1 MRPRRY
7 TRDQAL
13 ELADEYTHEAV
24 RFVGKY
30 LDAERR
36 LDALFDEYAAKPKF
50 RNEPRKVAKKG
61 AKADPRFADCV
72 DDLAVF
78 RAGAQMASSV
88 ALALYQYVNH
98 V

>member
-1 MRPRRY
+1 MTTPRY
-7 TRDQAL
+7 SHGQAI
-13 ELADEYTHEAV
+13 ELAQHYTEESV

-36 LDALFDEYAAKPKF
+36 LDALFDEYAAKPQF

-88 ALALYQYVNH
+88 ALALYQYANH
-98 V
+98 A